1 VSITS
6 IKRIAVV
13 GAGLMGHGIAQE
25 FALAGYSVSLSDLDE
40 ERLVQARDN
49 IENNLKMLGL
59 TAESDLVA
67 EKLTT
72 AADMPV
78 AVRDA
83 DLVIEAIS
91 ENLSAK
97 RSLFAKLDSICK
109 PETILASN
117 TSTFMPSQLAEAT
130 NRPSQVLVAHYF
142 NPPYLV
148 PLVEVVAS
156 QTTSSATIDTVR
168 DILIS
173 IGKKPVVLEKE
184 SLGFIANRLQA
195 ALLRECFALVEN
207 GVASP
212 NAIDTVVKSSIG
224 RRLAVAGPFEI
235 FDAAGADVWNA
246 ISEQLMPDIESSSQ
260 VPPMMSKLVSDGNL
274 GLKTGRGVHEWTD
287 DTAAELRSRIAHFL
301 QEMRRWDQDE

>member
-1 VSITS
+1 MSITS

-109 PETILASN
+109 PGTILASN

>member
-1 VSITS
+1 MSITS

-246 ISEQLMPDIESSSQ
+246 ISEQLMPDLESSSQ

>member
-1 VSITS
+1 
-6 IKRIAVV
+6 
-13 GAGLMGHGIAQE
+13 MGHGIAQE

>member
-1 VSITS
+1 MSITS

>member
-1 VSITS
+1 MSANK

-25 FALAGYSVSLSDLDE
+25 FALAGYSVSLNDVDD
-40 ERLVQARDN
+40 ERLVQARAN
-49 IENNLKMLGL
+49 IENNLKVLGR
-59 TAESDLVA
+59 TAESDVVA
-67 EKLTT
+67 QRLSTT
-72 AADMPV
+72 TDMPI
-78 AVRDA
+78 AVRDV

-91 ENLSAK
+91 ENLDAK
-97 RSLFAKLDSICK
+97 RSLFTELDLICRL
-109 PETILASN
+109 ETILASN
-117 TSTFMPSQLAEAT
+117 TSTFMPSQLAAAT

-148 PLVEVVAS
+148 PLVEVVGGSATS
-156 QTTSSATIDTVR
+156 QQTIDTVR
-168 DILIS
+168 DLLVS

-195 ALLRECFALVEN
+195 ALLRECFALVDN

-212 NAIDTVVKSSIG
+212 DAIDAVVKGSIG

-274 GLKTGRGVHEWTD
+274 GLKTGRGVHQWTD
-287 DTAAELRSRIAHFL
+287 ESAVELRGRIAHGL
-301 QEMRRWDQDE
+301 QKMQRWDQDE